1 LKEQLSFLV
10 ALQKFDAEMNKS
22 NLKKKEL
29 PVKRAKLD
37 EGFEKLKTD
46 LNESRNRYESFKK
59 SHKEKEDK
67 LKRGQESITKT
78 KERLFEVK
86 TNKEYQAVLKE
97 IETIEA
103 KNSEIEDDVIKT
115 LEDIDQLKVKLD
127 EEEKG
132 FDTCCQQY
140 ERDKKDLEQEIT
152 SIETDLLSYQQRIFE
167 LRKQIGGELLKKYE
181 TIKRIRNGLAVVSV
195 WKEVCHGCHMNI
207 PPQLYNDLQKSE
219 DLLSCP
225 NCNRIIYWQNQN
237 NNV

>member
-1 LKEQLSFLV
+1 MRKTNF
-10 ALQKFDAEMNKS
+10 
-22 NLKKKEL
+22 KKKEL
-29 PVKRAKLD
+29 PLKRAKLD
-37 EGFEKLKTD
+37 EGFEKLKGD
-46 LNESRNRYESFKK
+46 VNEVRNRYEALKK

-67 LKRGQESITKT
+67 LKRGQETIVKT

-97 IETIEA
+97 IETIET
-103 KNSEIEDDVIKT
+103 KNSEIEDEVIKT
-115 LEDIDQLKVKLD
+115 LEDIDQLKVILD
-127 EEEKG
+127 GNEKE
-132 FDTCCQQY
+132 FDAYRQQY
-140 ERDKKDLEQEIT
+140 DRDKKHLEQEAT
-152 SIETDLLSYQQRIFE
+152 SIEADLLKYQQRIAE
-167 LRKQIGGELLKKYE
+167 LKKQIDAELLKKYE